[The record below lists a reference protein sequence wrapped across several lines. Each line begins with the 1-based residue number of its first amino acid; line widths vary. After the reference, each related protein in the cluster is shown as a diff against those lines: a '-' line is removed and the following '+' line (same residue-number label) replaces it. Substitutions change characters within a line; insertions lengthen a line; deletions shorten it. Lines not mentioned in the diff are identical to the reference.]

1 MAVQIRTGRGNYK
14 LSLAGAAEKEAG
26 WVIFTLSLERA
37 DGIERVAFRCR
48 VAEALIAPSE
58 APDARAIPGR
68 IASWVEREFEQTRE
82 AALKSIR
89 SERKL
94 YEVVFDGDHRGPWA

>member
-1 MAVQIRTGRGNYK
+1 MPVQIRTGRGNYK
-14 LSLAGAAEKEAG
+14 LSLAGAAEKAAG

-37 DGIERVAFRCR
+37 DGIERVVLRCR
-48 VAEALIAPSE
+48 VAEVLLARGE
-58 APDARAIPGR
+58 VPDAIPEP
-68 IASWVEREFEQTRE
+68 IVSWVEREFEQTRE

-94 YEVVFDGDHRGPWA
+94 YEAVFDLDHRGPF

>member
-1 MAVQIRTGRGNYK
+1 LAVEISTGRGNYT
-14 LSLAGAAEKEAG
+14 LSLVGAAEKEAG

-37 DGIERVAFRCR
+37 DGIERVVFRCR
-48 VAEALIAPSE
+48 VAEALLAPDK
-58 APDARAIPGR
+58 APDAIPAR

-94 YEVVFDGDHRGPWA
+94 FEVVFDGEHRGPWA

>member
-1 MAVQIRTGRGNYK
+1 MAVEISTVRGNYT
-14 LSLAGAAEKEAG
+14 LSLVGAAAKEAG
-26 WVIFTLSLERA
+26 WVIFALSLERA
-37 DGIERVAFRCR
+37 DSIERVVFRCR
-48 VAEALIAPSE
+48 VAEALLAPGE
-58 APDARAIPGR
+58 APDAIPER

-94 YEVVFDGDHRGPWA
+94 FEVVFDGEHRGPWA

>member
-1 MAVQIRTGRGNYK
+1 M
-14 LSLAGAAEKEAG
+14 SLAGAAEKAAG
-26 WVIFTLSLERA
+26 WAIFTFSLKRA

-48 VAEALIAPSE
+48 VAETMLAPGE
-58 APDARAIPGR
+58 APDEIPER

-94 YEVVFDGDHRGPWA
+94 FEVVFDGDHRGPWA

>member
-1 MAVQIRTGRGNYK
+1 LAVQIRTGRGNYK
-14 LSLAGAAEKEAG
+14 LRLAGAAEKAAG

-37 DGIERVAFRCR
+37 DGIERVVFRCR
-48 VAEALIAPSE
+48 VAEALLAPGE
-58 APDARAIPGR
+58 APEAGAMPER

>member
-1 MAVQIRTGRGNYK
+1 MAVQIRTGRGNYT
-14 LSLAGAAEKEAG
+14 LSLAGAAEKAAG
-26 WVIFTLSLERA
+26 WVIFTLSLEHA

-48 VAEALIAPSE
+48 VAEALLAPGE
-58 APDARAIPGR
+58 PAAGAIPER
-68 IASWVEREFEQTRE
+68 IVSWVEREFEQTRE

-94 YEVVFDGDHRGPWA
+94 FEVVFDRDHRGPF

>member
-1 MAVQIRTGRGNYK
+1 M
-14 LSLAGAAEKEAG
+14 SLAGAAEKAAG
-26 WVIFTLSLERA
+26 WVIFTLSLEHA

-48 VAEALIAPSE
+48 VAEALLAPGE
-58 APDARAIPGR
+58 APDAIPER
-68 IASWVEREFEQTRE
+68 IVSWVEREFEQTRE

-94 YEVVFDGDHRGPWA
+94 FEVVFDRDHRGPF

>member
-1 MAVQIRTGRGNYK
+1 LAVQIRTARGNYK
-14 LSLAGAAEKEAG
+14 LSLAGAAEKVAG
-26 WVIFTLSLERA
+26 CVIFTLSLERA
-37 DGIERVAFRCR
+37 DGIERVVFRCR
-48 VAEALIAPSE
+48 VEEALL
-58 APDARAIPGR
+58 APDEALDAMPGR

-94 YEVVFDGDHRGPWA
+94 YEVVFDSNHRGPF

>member
-1 MAVQIRTGRGNYK
+1 M
-14 LSLAGAAEKEAG
+14 
-26 WVIFTLSLERA
+26 IFALSLERA
-37 DGIERVAFRCR
+37 DGIERVVFRCR
-48 VAEALIAPSE
+48 VAEALLVLDE
-58 APDARAIPGR
+58 APDAIPER

-94 YEVVFDGDHRGPWA
+94 FEVVFDGEHRGPWA

>member
-1 MAVQIRTGRGNYK
+1 LAVQIRTGRGNYK
-14 LSLAGAAEKEAG
+14 LSLAGAPEKAAG

-48 VAEALIAPSE
+48 VAEALLAPGEASE
-58 APDARAIPGR
+58 VGAIPER
-68 IASWVEREFEQTRE
+68 IVSWVEREFEQTRE

-94 YEVVFDGDHRGPWA
+94 YEVVFDGDHRGPF